1 MLQDIGEAMLDLL
14 AFSFSHNSGDHS
26 SREALVSCTR
36 DRIVHHPLDMAL
48 ACLFLRLIPFQSPSR
63 FPSRSTSPSR
73 SRRASDLSSRAGNHL
88 LCLFLLFRK
97 SSGGTLSFQTFDAK
111 VGADTFLLE
120 DCLSA
125 HAKLVCNLI
134 CFPSLGSQEEEG
146 SSSKVL
152 DLVFCLADI
161 QRARLTSHCR

>member
-48 ACLFLRLIPFQSPSR
+48 ACLFLRQIPFQSPSR

-73 SRRASDLSSRAGNHL
+73 SRRASDLSSRAGIT
-88 LCLFLLFRK
+88 FFAYFFF
-97 SSGGTLSFQTFDAK
+97 SG
-111 VGADTFLLE
+111 
-120 DCLSA
+120 
-125 HAKLVCNLI
+125 
-134 CFPSLGSQEEEG
+134 SLP
-146 SSSKVL
+146 
-152 DLVFCLADI
+152 
-161 QRARLTSHCR
+161 